1 MIQERLPVSIPKQD
15 AKSILKTVVYIPR
28 VNLAGDELP
37 KWHYFNYDNL
47 YSWKVLRVS
56 AESGDYWIKKIESAY

>member
-47 YSWKVLRVS
+47 
-56 AESGDYWIKKIESAY
+56 